1 MRNRYRAF
9 KSSAV
14 RKQFEPFIS
23 YYQLAFSL
31 ACSLVGCQVAGILDA
46 LNADK
51 GEDLGADAWKELL
64 TGPNVKAL
72 TIGTGLVFFQQVRP
86 PSRPAFSSPRCK

>member
-1 MRNRYRAF
+1 
-9 KSSAV
+9 
-14 RKQFEPFIS
+14 
-23 YYQLAFSL
+23 
-31 ACSLVGCQVAGILDA
+31 VAGIVDA

-51 GEDLGADAWKELL
+51 GEDLGDDAWKELL

-86 PSRPAFSSPRCK
+86 TSRSEEYDVRTDMASIVVRRVNDLAGNLRVYETLNEIGGRTRRPTSLQA